1 MKDKIIFLDFD
12 GVITIPPD
20 WDINIEKL
28 KKLKEIIDDTDAKI
42 VISSSW
48 RGETIEKTKDFW
60 FKNVKRCSKNRMLNW
75 FVDNL
80 YDVTPIAGN
89 RGEEIQRWL
98 DAHEVENYVILDDET
113 DMLNSQMYHFVQTNW
128 EFGLEEP
135 QVSLAIKV
143 LKNERIRNKLGLNSV
158 INYAW
163 VQKCNGNNELIN
175 KIDNNQDI
183 SNV

>member
-1 MKDKIIFLDFD
+1 
-12 GVITIPPD
+12 
-20 WDINIEKL
+20 
-28 KKLKEIIDDTDAKI
+28 
-42 VISSSW
+42 
-48 RGETIEKTKDFW
+48 
-60 FKNVKRCSKNRMLNW
+60 
-75 FVDNL
+75 
-80 YDVTPIAGN
+80 
-89 RGEEIQRWL
+89 
-98 DAHEVENYVILDDET
+98 
-113 DMLNSQMYHFVQTNW
+113 MLNSQMYHFVQTNW